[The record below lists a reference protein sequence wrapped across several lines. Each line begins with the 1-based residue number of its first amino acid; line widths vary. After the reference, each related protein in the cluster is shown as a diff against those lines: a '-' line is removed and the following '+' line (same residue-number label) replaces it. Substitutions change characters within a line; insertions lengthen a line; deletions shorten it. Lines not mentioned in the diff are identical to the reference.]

1 MFPGQDNELS
11 DSGTEEVFS
20 PSKPTYD
27 YCFLGYYDAQINR
40 QVPTIRRNLLPPSYT
55 MLNTIPVS
63 CMKSVTAGTAA
74 ITGEMI
80 EEQSCEIPE
89 YGIGAFLVLGY

>member
-1 MFPGQDNELS
+1 
-11 DSGTEEVFS
+11 
-20 PSKPTYD
+20 
-27 YCFLGYYDAQINR
+27 
-40 QVPTIRRNLLPPSYT
+40 
-55 MLNTIPVS
+55 
-63 CMKSVTAGTAA
+63 MKSVTAGTAA